1 MNRLSKKLGD
11 LENYPIILK
20 KWFVNYI
27 IGNSVKMVGTCG
39 LKFTT
44 LEPNRV
50 VVNLQNKSKIQN
62 HIGQI
67 HAAAST
73 LLAETATGI
82 IVGLSIPDDKIPLMK
97 NLAIKFIK
105 RSEGFQ
111 QATASLTN
119 DQILK
124 IQTEEKGDIMV
135 PVKVI
140 DQTGAEVILAEMNWA
155 WIPKKK
161 NNLK

>member
-1 MNRLSKKLGD
+1 MNRFSKKLNS
-11 LENYPIILK
+11 LENYPIIVK
-20 KWFVNYI
+20 KWLINYLI
-27 IGNSVKMVGTCG
+27 ANSVKMVGTCG
-39 LKFTT
+39 LRFET

-50 VVNLQNKSKIQN
+50 VVNLQNKSKVQN
-62 HIGQI
+62 HLGQI

-105 RSEGFQ
+105 RSVGFQ
-111 QATASLTN
+111 QATASLTD

-124 IQTEEKGDIMV
+124 IQTEEKGDLIV
-135 PVKVI
+135 PVKVL
-140 DQTGAEVILAEMNWA
+140 DQRGVEVILAEMNWA

-161 NNLK
+161 L